1 MSRLRVLI
9 VSATTVFAISALGV
23 VVPAPVRAAPGPP
36 SVDTARVPAD
46 SPPGPEGNARQTK
59 GCAGAGVLAD
69 SDLTQPPPP
78 ALTLQ
83 LASAHRL
90 STGAGVAVAVI
101 DTGVRAQ
108 PRLPNL
114 VGGGD
119 YVTAGGDGLSD
130 CDAHGTLVAGIIGA
144 AASPADGF
152 VGVAPDAQ
160 IISIRQ
166 SSDAFSADLP
176 PGTDPNDP
184 NAGRAAIE
192 LRALA
197 RAVVHAA
204 NMNARVITISNAS
217 CVDAASGIDQGEL
230 GAALWYA
237 ASVRDAV
244 IVAAA
249 GNTSSGGSP
258 ASSSCGQNPPES
270 PATPADPRGWG
281 QIKTVSSPAVFSQH
295 VLSVGFTSPTGTP
308 SQYSLRGPWLG
319 LAAPGTAIVSLNPL
333 GGDGVVNG
341 VAGANNGT
349 VPVAGSSYAAA
360 YVAGAAALV
369 RARFPQLNAQQV
381 IDRLTRTA
389 HAPARGVDNTVGAG
403 LLDPPAALSADVPVD
418 GSGVGR
424 FGSSA
429 LPPPA
434 PDPAPDRLPRV
445 VALTTACAALILGCG
460 LLGLPVV
467 LRRRKQA
474 R

>member
-1 MSRLRVLI
+1 MLI
-9 VSATTVFAISALGV
+9 VSATTVLAVSALGV
-23 VVPAPVRAAPGPP
+23 VMPSPARAVPGPP

-46 SPPGPEGNARQTK
+46 TPPGPEGNARQTK

-83 LASAHRL
+83 LAAAHRL
-90 STGAGVAVAVI
+90 STGAGVSVAVI

-108 PRLPNL
+108 PRLANL

-204 NMNARVITISNAS
+204 NMNARVINISIAS
-217 CVDAASGIDQGEL
+217 CLNAASGIDQGEL

-237 ASVRDAV
+237 ASVHDAV

-249 GNTSSGGSP
+249 GNTSSGGGNP
-258 ASSSCGQNPPES
+258 GGSSCSQNPPES
-270 PATPADPRGWG
+270 PATPDDPRGWS
-281 QIKTVSSPAVFSQH
+281 QIKTISTPANFAQH
-295 VLSVGFTSPTGTP
+295 VVSVGFTSPTGTP
-308 SQYSLRGPWLG
+308 SPYSLRGPWLG

-341 VAGANNGT
+341 VAGPNNGS

-360 YVAGAAALV
+360 YVSGAAALV
-369 RARFPQLNAQQV
+369 RARFPQLNARQV

-389 HAPARGVDNTVGAG
+389 HAPARGLDNTVGAG
-403 LLDPPAALSADVPVD
+403 LLDPLAALSADVRLD

-429 LPPPA
+429 LPPIAA
-434 PDPAPDRLPRV
+434 PPSRDRLPRV
-445 VALTTACAALILGCG
+445 MALATAGGAVILGCG
-460 LLGLPVV
+460 LLGLPVL